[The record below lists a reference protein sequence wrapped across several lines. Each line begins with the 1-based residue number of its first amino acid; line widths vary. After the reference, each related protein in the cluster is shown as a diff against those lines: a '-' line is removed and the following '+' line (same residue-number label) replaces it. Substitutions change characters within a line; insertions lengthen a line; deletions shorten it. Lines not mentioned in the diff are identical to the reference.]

1 MPKRVSSIHVL
12 KAHDTAKHSSRGG
25 MPWPPS
31 LHVTQPS
38 VDAQAGQSSRSTIKQ
53 GDDFNPG
60 STEIDQ
66 RMYPRVMPKRKS
78 LNGLFGVSMK
88 EAESFRSR
96 DAAEEQ
102 VEEETVIQPS
112 PPYISRFADVVP
124 NIRRSK
130 STCLTNAD
138 FR

>member
-1 MPKRVSSIHVL
+1 MK
-12 KAHDTAKHSSRGG
+12 K
-25 MPWPPS
+25 
-31 LHVTQPS
+31 
-38 VDAQAGQSSRSTIKQ
+38 

-60 STEIDQ
+60 SSEIDA

-96 DAAEEQ
+96 HATEEP

-112 PPYISRFADVVP
+112 PPYISRFADVIP
-124 NIRRSK
+124 SIPRSK
-130 STCLTNAD
+130 SRYLTNVD
-138 FR
+138 DR